1 MLSKGKSRIF
11 NAYINSLKCTDHVT
25 CHMMLICKHPEAN
38 FTTYMCSC
46 YMNVYNMEKAIKWA
60 LLSAVWDGQTLPV
73 VARITSLFCSCIIL
87 IKSFK
92 FLGTRHYWFVLCYW
106 QCAAREWSSYMFLFF
121 YLHTFISCCHR
132 SKKST
137 KAWRSID
144 TGQRLVYLLLHT

>member
-1 MLSKGKSRIF
+1 MSDVLFAHSRIV
-11 NAYINSLKCTDHVT
+11 NGYINALKCTDHVT
-25 CHMMLICKHPEAN
+25 WSMLICKHPEAN

-46 YMNVYNMEKAIKWA
+46 YM
-60 LLSAVWDGQTLPV
+60 

-92 FLGTRHYWFVLCYW
+92 FLGTGHCWFVLCYW
-106 QCAAREWSSYMFLFF
+106 QCAAWEWSSYMFLFF